1 MKKIISSERNYR
13 ILAIIIL
20 SIYFLLIYLFSNNR
34 NLVPLLLSY
43 ALVCLIIPYL
53 IVRFEKRK
61 IKNGIFFNQIGVL
74 LYFNDTLKEKLDW
87 DEVEIKEIP
96 TRLKIQHSMMLEF
109 TSNRRS
115 TGPFYLHLTW
125 FNEDSLIELTKRYVP
140 DENSFYKLISE
151 YCNKRGIMF

>member
-1 MKKIISSERNYR
+1 M
-13 ILAIIIL
+13 
-20 SIYFLLIYLFSNNR
+20 
-34 NLVPLLLSY
+34 
-43 ALVCLIIPYL
+43 
-53 IVRFEKRK
+53 
-61 IKNGIFFNQIGVL
+61 
-74 LYFNDTLKEKLDW
+74 YFNDTLKEKLDW